1 MMVAYHRPSTLEEAL
16 AIRAAGPVTVLAGG
30 TDVYPA
36 KAARAG
42 WGDMRHADILD
53 ISAVPG
59 SARHRR
65 GGGEHGAS
73 ARSPPGATSSA
84 PSCPPSSTA

>member
-1 MMVAYHRPSTLEEAL
+1 MVAYHRPD
-16 AIRAAGPVTVLAGG
+16 AGGGAGDPRSGDVTVLAGG

-59 SARHRR
+59 PARHRR
-65 GGGEHGAS
+65 GARAAGAS
-73 ARSPPGATSSA
+73 ARSPPGPT
-84 PSCPPSSTA
+84 